1 MGVPL
6 LSCFFATPSQLMHR
20 MLQTSPQPAPLWR
33 IRLSQ
38 GGQFSLPRV
47 VYLRQGPHVSG
58 LSVGLRLSFVALL
71 AAVIVPLTPTS
82 GRAQALFQCI
92 SGPNVAATS
101 CGDPATASANGTT
114 AIGKRATASGVN
126 ATALGR
132 RATANDEGATAIGT
146 DTTAAGTNAS
156 AFGINA
162 AAGATGATA
171 IGAGSV
177 AAQTNSTAIGVGVAS
192 TRANQVIIGTAQ
204 QTITMP
210 GVPNPASRAVQSG
223 VVGILTTD
231 ENGNIATDN
240 GTFEQRL
247 SQVEAATANP
257 TSTAAVAANTQ
268 AAAINAT
275 GIATNAQAISSN
287 TTAIGVNTAAIAT
300 NTARLDQHDTAIAG
314 LRDDVNSAFDRIDQ
328 NTQGIA
334 IAIAMTGIMIPADK
348 TFAIGANIATYDS
361 KEAVSAQAALRLDET
376 LTLNGAIGVGIGG
389 GNSKVGARFGF
400 VAAW

>member
-6 LSCFFATPSQLMHR
+6 LSCFFATSSQLMHR

-268 AAAINAT
+268 AATQPTPPALQQTHKRSLRTRRQSGSTQPRSPPTPRGWISTTPRLQACGTTLIRHST
-275 GIATNAQAISSN
+275 GSIRTPRGSRS
-287 TTAIGVNTAAIAT
+287 
-300 NTARLDQHDTAIAG
+300 R
-314 LRDDVNSAFDRIDQ
+314 S
-328 NTQGIA
+328 
-334 IAIAMTGIMIPADK
+334 P
-348 TFAIGANIATYDS
+348 
-361 KEAVSAQAALRLDET
+361 
-376 LTLNGAIGVGIGG
+376 
-389 GNSKVGARFGF
+389 
-400 VAAW
+400 